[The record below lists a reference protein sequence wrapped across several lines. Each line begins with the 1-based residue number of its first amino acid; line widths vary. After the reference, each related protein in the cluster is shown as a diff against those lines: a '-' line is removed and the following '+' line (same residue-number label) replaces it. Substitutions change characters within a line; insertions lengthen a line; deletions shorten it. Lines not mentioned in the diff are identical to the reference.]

1 MKTYLILVP
10 VYNEENNI
18 LRFLYN
24 LINFIDFKTDRV
36 LLIDDDSKDN
46 TKSILNKFLKDLDDL
61 KISFKNKIDIIFNS
75 KNLGYGS
82 NILKGMEYFI
92 NSNIDFLITID
103 CDFQHLVS
111 YINIFKS
118 LSYKYNFITGSRYSI
133 NSIKLSEI
141 NFYRYLINK
150 KMIEF
155 LKFYFKDFK
164 YKVTD
169 FFCGFRLYS
178 NDIIKKIFYNL
189 KNKETELN
197 GFSYE
202 FPIFLWIELL
212 KLKELKLKELPIP
225 YIFFHQRNFKGN
237 KSVILK
243 DHYQRIIEYIN
254 IFIKEIKKNYK
265 LSKIIKGNIIMKRNN
280 IGEGVV

>member
-24 LINFIDFKTDRV
+24 LINFISFKTDKI
-36 LLIDDDSKDN
+36 LLIDDDSTDN
-46 TKSILNKFLKDLDDL
+46 TKSILNNFLKKLDEFKL
-61 KISFKNKIDIIFNS
+61 SFKDKIDIIFNCR
-75 KNLGYGS
+75 NLGYGS

-92 NSNIDFLITID
+92 DSDMDFLITID

-111 YINIFKS
+111 YISIFKS
-118 LSYKYNFITGSRYSI
+118 LSYKYNFITGSRYSL
-133 NSIKLSEI
+133 NSFKLSEI

-150 KMIEF
+150 KMLEF
-155 LKFYFKDFK
+155 LKFYFKD
-164 YKVTD
+164 YRYRVTD

-178 NDIIKKIFYNL
+178 KDIVKKVFYNL
-189 KNKETELN
+189 KNKELELD

-212 KLKELKLKELPIP
+212 KLKEIELKEVPIP
-225 YIFFHQRNFKGN
+225 YIFFHQRNFKGS
-237 KSVILK
+237 KSIELG
-243 DHYQRIIEYIN
+243 DHYQRITKYISL
-254 IFIKEIKKNYK
+254 FVKEISRNYQY
-265 LSKIIKGNIIMKRNN
+265 II
-280 IGEGVV
+280 

>member
-1 MKTYLILVP
+1 MKTYLVLVP

-46 TKSILNKFLKDLDDL
+46 TKSILNKFLKDLDEFKL
-61 KISFKNKIDIIFNS
+61 SFKNKIDIIFNS

-133 NSIKLSEI
+133 NSFRLSEI
-141 NFYRYLINK
+141 NFFRYLVNK
-150 KMIEF
+150 KMLEF
-155 LKFYFKDFK
+155 LKFYFKDSK

-178 NDIIKKIFYNL
+178 KDIIKKIFYNL
-189 KNKETELN
+189 KNKEIELR

-212 KLKELKLKELPIP
+212 KLRELKLKEVPIP
-225 YIFFHQRNFKGN
+225 YIFFYQRNFKGS
-237 KSVILK
+237 KSIELK
-243 DHYQRIIEYIN
+243 DHYQRVIKYIS
-254 IFIKEIKKNYK
+254 IFVKEINKNYEHI
-265 LSKIIKGNIIMKRNN
+265 L
-280 IGEGVV
+280 